1 MTDIKEKQNH
11 FSKLKCIAISWHFN
25 KPTGKEHLLLFV
37 AIVAWIFPGLV
48 FFKHSL
54 WGGLLFFFFVAGS
67 YAFLAFPHFTHRKK
81 IWKERLDQSLKEYQP
96 LDLQAWAY
104 FKDRV
109 REEGM

>member
-54 WGGLLFFFFVAGS
+54 WGGLLFFFLLQVVMHS
-67 YAFLAFPHFTHRKK
+67 WLFLILLIGRKSGRK
-81 IWKERLDQSLKEYQP
+81 GLTSR
-96 LDLQAWAY
+96 
-104 FKDRV
+104 
-109 REEGM
+109 